1 MLQCSFIK
9 IPCNKILITIDLIA
23 QYVLCKD
30 YLYVKFSKKSPRG
43 GYLLA
48 SKCNKRQIEIL
59 HGIRFRTNS
68 CSNSK

>member
-9 IPCNKILITIDLIA
+9 IPCNKILITINLIA

-48 SKCNKRQIEIL
+48 SKC
-59 HGIRFRTNS
+59 TNIYEGNFQAQNDMS
-68 CSNSK
+68 

>member
-9 IPCNKILITIDLIA
+9 IPCNKILITINLIA

-43 GYLLA
+43 GVTFWPQNALIYM
-48 SKCNKRQIEIL
+48 KGTFKRKMICLER
-59 HGIRFRTNS
+59 G
-68 CSNSK
+68 